1 LTFAAISQNQLE
13 ISGLAKDTLEPKA
26 GEPDIWLY
34 CDAELTICALNGGQC
49 ASLDDEYSV
58 TLTPLCIL
66 EQSEKTFNI
75 LFAKCILFVEFN
87 DMAATAIREL
97 ILTYFCEMM

>member
-1 LTFAAISQNQLE
+1 
-13 ISGLAKDTLEPKA
+13 
-26 GEPDIWLY
+26 
-34 CDAELTICALNGGQC
+34 
-49 ASLDDEYSV
+49 
-58 TLTPLCIL
+58 LTPLCIL